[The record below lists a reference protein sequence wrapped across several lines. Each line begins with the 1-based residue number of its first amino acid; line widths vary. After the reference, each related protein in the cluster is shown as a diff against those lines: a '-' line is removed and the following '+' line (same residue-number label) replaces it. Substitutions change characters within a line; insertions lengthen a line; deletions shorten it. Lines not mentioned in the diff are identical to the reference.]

1 MGIKMH
7 IIRGMSKNVYIKCP
21 RCELNFIQ
29 KKDKFCPVCKQE
41 MQALSTNYT
50 EDLTKMGLCPICK
63 VNYITDDENVC
74 GTCVG
79 ESELTEEELDA
90 LYGSVVSDK
99 ETDENDEVT
108 DDEDELE
115 LISIDMDEGEGD
127 EDMMDEEEGSDPLD
141 DLDETLD
148 DIEDGEDDEDDLV

>member
-1 MGIKMH
+1 MVTKMH
-7 IIRGMSKNVYIKCP
+7 IIRGMSKNVYVKCP
-21 RCELNFIQ
+21 RCELNFIL
-29 KKDKFCPVCKQE
+29 KKDKFCPVCQQE

-63 VNYITDDENVC
+63 VNYITDDETAC

-79 ESELTEEELDA
+79 ESDLTEEELDA
-90 LYGSVVSDK
+90 LYGGVISDK

-115 LISIDMDEGEGD
+115 LITIDMDEGEDEADLID
-127 EDMMDEEEGSDPLD
+127 EDEESDPLD
-141 DLDETLD
+141 DLDESLD
-148 DIEDGEDDEDDLV
+148 DVGDDEDEDDLV